1 MKIALCLFGH
11 IGGMKS
17 INGSIVGEGNISR
30 VYNSYKNMVIGD
42 NDVDLFIHSWSVDDK
57 KRILDVYKP
66 NDSLIEKQKDFSN
79 VRLDDYSMKDL
90 DSYSII
96 FKSNPDKAVSKLQE
110 LAIRSSSRWY
120 SNSKALEI
128 MGKYSRDN
136 KIEYDFVFQ
145 GRLDLLLFRKFDFSS
160 MDRQFFYCPIRE
172 IEKGKTVNEFFLV
185 SSQKNAELFGEI
197 YKNKNKYSI
206 RPAVAAKQHLD
217 IHGIKTRE
225 IFEFIKDFNIL
236 RLQEEIE
243 SKPRLSERIFKAI
256 RNPMLV
262 TNKIINLIRK

>member
-42 NDVDLFIHSWSVDDK
+42 NDVDLFIHSWSVDYK

-128 MGKYSRDN
+128 MGKYSQWFHYQ
-136 KIEYDFVFQ
+136 ILTQ
-145 GRLDLLLFRKFDFSS
+145 
-160 MDRQFFYCPIRE
+160 
-172 IEKGKTVNEFFLV
+172 TFLKV
-185 SSQKNAELFGEI
+185 K
-197 YKNKNKYSI
+197 
-206 RPAVAAKQHLD
+206 
-217 IHGIKTRE
+217 
-225 IFEFIKDFNIL
+225 
-236 RLQEEIE
+236 
-243 SKPRLSERIFKAI
+243 
-256 RNPMLV
+256 
-262 TNKIINLIRK
+262 NLIETH